1 MHYRAELDPNNIT
14 DLRSYNETTG
24 MLSEEFHENDQDF
37 IIETMAEW
45 LTGLQDQH
53 AKDKFTRLMAER
65 AQKIMDRAVEAA
77 IAKGAKP

>member
-14 DLRSYNETTG
+14 DLRSYNETAG
-24 MLSEEFHENDQDF
+24 MLSDEWHENDQEF

-45 LTGLQDQH
+45 LTGMQDSY
-53 AKDKFTRLMAER
+53 AKEKFTRLMMER

-77 IAKGAKP
+77 IAEGTKP